1 MSIIVWNCCGLRNLS
16 TGKQLEFFTWAKDPF
31 VMFLVET
38 LVDEVRLKEIK
49 RNLNFKNLFFVD
61 KNNRGGGLAMY
72 WRNSID
78 VNVDKKITLMLS

>member
-1 MSIIVWNCCGLRNLS
+1 
-16 TGKQLEFFTWAKDPF
+16 
-31 VMFLVET
+31 MFLVET

>member
-1 MSIIVWNCCGLRNLS
+1 
-16 TGKQLEFFTWAKDPF
+16 
-31 VMFLVET
+31 MFLVET
-38 LVDEVRLKEIK
+38 LADEVRLKEIK

-61 KNNRGGGLAMY
+61 KNNRGGGLALY